1 MFVISPEVIYWIIR
15 IYVIMK
21 ALVLAAGESSRMRPL
36 TANKPKALLFVGGR
50 PFLEHTIVALRNAGI
65 KDVTLL
71 VGYQKEKVKDYFK
84 DGKQF
89 GVKIGYVE
97 QKERLGTAHAVGRAS
112 IKNDF
117 LCINGDVVITKELIK
132 GLMDFY
138 RKHNGAVVT
147 GVNVKKSK
155 EFGVLKVK
163 NSKLRDVMEKPK
175 NTGNSLINAGVY
187 VFTPDIFGFINK
199 TKKSKRGEYEITSSI
214 KMMMNKKDV
223 HVFVSKNEWFDV
235 GRAWDMLDANRIY
248 LEKMRKKV
256 LGKVE
261 KNATTHGAVIIGKGS
276 IIRNGSYI
284 EGPVFIGKNCDI
296 GPNCFIR
303 PHTSIADNCRVGN
316 AVEIKNSVIMKNTKI
331 PHHNY
336 VGDSIIGENCN
347 LGSGT
352 KTANLRLD
360 EKNISSFIKGKKTDT
375 GRRKLGVV
383 MGDNVKTG
391 INSMLDVGT
400 VICENSFIGPGLF
413 VRGWIKANS
422 MVCK

>member
-1 MFVISPEVIYWIIR
+1 
-15 IYVIMK
+15 MK
-21 ALVLAAGESSRMRPL
+21 ALILAAGESTRMMPL
-36 TANKPKALLFVGGR
+36 TANTPKPLLFVGGK
-50 PFLEHTIVALRNAGI
+50 PFLEHGLLVLRNAGI
-65 KDVTLL
+65 KDITLL
-71 VGYQKEKVKDYFK
+71 VGYQKEKIKDCFK
-84 DGKQF
+84 DGKKL
-89 GVKIGYVE
+89 GVKIRYAE
-97 QKERLGTAHAVGRAS
+97 QKERLGTAHAVGTVP
-112 IKNDF
+112 IDEDF
-117 LCINGDVVITKELIK
+117 LCINGDVVLTKEMVN

-138 RKHNGAVVT
+138 RKHNGTVVT
-147 GVNVKKSK
+147 GVNLKESK

-163 NSKLRDVMEKPK
+163 NSKLEDVMEKPK
-175 NTGNSLINAGVY
+175 NVGKCLVNAGIY
-187 VFTPDIFGFINK
+187 VFTPDIFDFIRK

-214 KMMMNKKDV
+214 RMMMDKNDV
-223 HVFVSKNEWFDV
+223 RVFVSKNEWFDV
-235 GRAWDMLDANRIY
+235 GRPWDLLDANRIY
-248 LEKMRKKV
+248 LGDMKKKV

-261 KNATTHGAVIIGKGS
+261 KNTTIHGAVIIGKGS

-296 GPNCFIR
+296 GPNCYIR
-303 PHTSIADNCRVGN
+303 AYTSVGDNCRIGS

-331 PHHNY
+331 PHHSY

-352 KTANLRLD
+352 KTANLRFD
-360 EKNISSFIKGKKTDT
+360 EKNIFSFIKGKKTDT

-400 VICENSFIGPGLF
+400 VIGENSFIGPGCY
-413 VRGWIKANS
+413 VKGWIKANS

>member
-1 MFVISPEVIYWIIR
+1 
-15 IYVIMK
+15 MK
-21 ALVLAAGESSRMRPL
+21 ALILAAGESTRMMPL
-36 TANKPKALLFVGGR
+36 TANRPKPLLFVGGK
-50 PFLEHTIVALRNAGI
+50 PFLEHSLLALRNAGI
-65 KDVTLL
+65 KDITLL
-71 VGYQKEKVKDYFK
+71 VGYQKEKIKDHFK
-84 DGKQF
+84 NGEKL
-89 GVKIGYVE
+89 GVKIRYAE
-97 QKERLGTAHAVGRAS
+97 QKERLGTAHAVGTVP
-112 IKNDF
+112 IDEDF
-117 LCINGDVVITKELIK
+117 LCINGDVVLTKEMVN
-132 GLMDFY
+132 GLMDFH
-138 RKHNGAVVT
+138 RKHNGTVVT
-147 GVNVKKSK
+147 GVNVKDSK

-163 NSKLRDVMEKPK
+163 NSKLEDVMEKPK
-175 NTGNSLINAGVY
+175 NVGKCLVNAGIY
-187 VFTPDIFGFINK
+187 VFTPDIFDFIRK

-214 KMMMNKKDV
+214 RMMINKNDV

-235 GRAWDMLDANRIY
+235 GRPWDLLDANRIY
-248 LEKMRKKV
+248 LEGMKKKV

-261 KNATTHGAVIIGKGS
+261 KNTTIHGAVIIGRGS

-296 GPNCFIR
+296 GPNCYVR
-303 PHTSIADNCRVGN
+303 AYTSVGDNCRIGS
-316 AVEIKNSVIMKNTKI
+316 AVEIKNSVIMQNTKI
-331 PHHNY
+331 PHHSY

-360 EKNISSFIKGKKTDT
+360 EKNIFSFIKGKKTDT

-400 VICENSFIGPGLF
+400 VIGENSFIGPGCY
-413 VRGWIKANS
+413 VKGWIKANS